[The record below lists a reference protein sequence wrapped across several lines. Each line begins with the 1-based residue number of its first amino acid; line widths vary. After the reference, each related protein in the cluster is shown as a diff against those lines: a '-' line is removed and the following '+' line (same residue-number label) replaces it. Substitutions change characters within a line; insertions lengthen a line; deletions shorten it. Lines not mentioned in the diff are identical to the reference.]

1 MREVAVMGGGGRGG
15 GRGEAAAAGGGGRGK
30 LRHRAP
36 GTGHRAPG
44 SGHGVRTRETAI
56 RRTATRK
63 GWEMGVRKA
72 RAAGTEAA
80 LKDAARRLFV
90 ERGYLNTKITDIT
103 AAAGRATGS
112 FYDHFSGKEDLLQAL
127 LADLRQ
133 QASEDIGRQEHPAD
147 HDLTDRAQLRAHLAA
162 AWHAMRANLPV
173 LVALHEVAAAA
184 GPGSGEAWTQ
194 IVRETD
200 MLRDHLEYLRDR
212 GHPLP
217 GDPVLVAAAMG
228 GMLSALA
235 YAMLPSGAGYSDDQI
250 IDTLTDLLLAGLA
263 ARADVSG
270 DVP

>member
-1 MREVAVMGGGGRGG
+1 
-15 GRGEAAAAGGGGRGK
+15 
-30 LRHRAP
+30 
-36 GTGHRAPG
+36 
-44 SGHGVRTRETAI
+44 
-56 RRTATRK
+56 
-63 GWEMGVRKA
+63 MGVRKA

-133 QASEDIGRQEHPAD
+133 QASEDIGRQDHPAD
-147 HDLTDRAQLRAHLAA
+147 HDLTDRAQLRAHVAV

-173 LVALHEVAAAA
+173 LVAMHEVAAAA

-194 IVRETD
+194 MVRETG
-200 MLRDHLEYLRDR
+200 MLRDHLECLRDR

-235 YAMLPSGAGYSDDQI
+235 YAMLPSGTGYSDDEI
-250 IDTLTDLLLAGLA
+250 IDTLTGLLLAGLA
-263 ARADVSG
+263 GTAATPGTPRE
-270 DVP
+270 

>member
-1 MREVAVMGGGGRGG
+1 MAGRD
-15 GRGEAAAAGGGGRGK
+15 
-30 LRHRAP
+30 
-36 GTGHRAPG
+36 
-44 SGHGVRTRETAI
+44 V
-56 RRTATRK
+56 
-63 GWEMGVRKA
+63 GVRKA

-133 QASEDIGRQEHPAD
+133 QASEDIGRQDHPVD

-184 GPGSGEAWTQ
+184 GPASGEAWTQ
-194 IVRETD
+194 MVRETD

-228 GMLSALA
+228 GMLSTLA
-235 YAMLPSGAGYSDDQI
+235 YAMLPSGTGYSDDEI

-263 ARADVSG
+263 AGADVPKNG
-270 DVP
+270 R

>member
-1 MREVAVMGGGGRGG
+1 GGGGWGRE
-15 GRGEAAAAGGGGRGK
+15 GRGRGRRRAREAPVAGGGGRGK
-30 LRHRAP
+30 LQTREAATP
-36 GTGHRAPG
+36 GC
-44 SGHGVRTRETAI
+44 GHGRRTRETAS
-56 RRTATRK
+56 RKTAARKTAIRK
-63 GWEMGVRKA
+63 GWDMGVRKA

-173 LVALHEVAAAA
+173 L
-184 GPGSGEAWTQ
+184 
-194 IVRETD
+194 
-200 MLRDHLEYLRDR
+200 
-212 GHPLP
+212 
-217 GDPVLVAAAMG
+217 
-228 GMLSALA
+228 
-235 YAMLPSGAGYSDDQI
+235 
-250 IDTLTDLLLAGLA
+250 
-263 ARADVSG
+263 
-270 DVP
+270 